1 MTYTLNQARKLLTTA
16 ELAVFNS
23 SRPQPLR
30 ELSAARLRSKV
41 TRTRS
46 LRDKYRD
53 LYQRQTVATREGPA
67 ARRSPVGADNARTQ
81 QKADLFTEVLARYE
95 ARLQRVEDD
104 AKKAETKKAA
114 DRKKAE
120 DRKVAAK
127 KAAEKLKAAGK
138 KGAARKAA
146 AGQKV
151 AGKKAA
157 GQKAAEEEKAVGEKA
172 VGEKTAARKTP
183 EKKAEGRKAGSRRKP
198 AATAAASVTAA
209 ASAAAASTSSAASI
223 ASVPS
228 VPTAGDGD
236 QPGASTS
243 PPTSPTT
250 RRASRT
256 PRKAGGKPARKAAK
270 SISLQDAV
278 VDALEKKKTGGR
290 AAKKAAVS
298 KRSPKAPAT
307 RQATRRQAETAPVDI
322 VAEAKVQN
330 PLRQKP
336 INQTIQA
343 HQRSQGRRVQ
353 GRRDSR

>member
-120 DRKVAAK
+120 DRKAAAK

-146 AGQKV
+146 AGQK
-151 AGKKAA
+151 
-157 GQKAAEEEKAVGEKA
+157 AAEEEKA

-183 EKKAEGRKAGSRRKP
+183 GKKAEGRKAGSRRKP

-209 ASAAAASTSSAASI
+209 ASAAAVASTSSAASI